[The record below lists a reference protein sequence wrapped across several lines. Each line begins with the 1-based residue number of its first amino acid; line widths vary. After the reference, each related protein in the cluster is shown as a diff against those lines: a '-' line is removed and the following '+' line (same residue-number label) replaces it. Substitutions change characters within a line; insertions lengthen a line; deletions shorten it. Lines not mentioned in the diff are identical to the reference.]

1 MKNTIA
7 AGHTSVIGLWNA
19 AAEQISDWISHNILA
34 LAARA
39 AVAAIFLFSART
51 KVDGLL
57 TIKDTTFTLF
67 AEDYKVPLLPPEFA
81 AYMATY
87 AEHLFP
93 LLLIIGLGTRLS
105 ALALLGM
112 TAVIQIF
119 VYPDAWPTHLTWAVP
134 MLYLIGRGGGALA
147 LDERLGIK

>member
-67 AEDYKVPLLPPEFA
+67 AAPRGGA
-81 AYMATY
+81 
-87 AEHLFP
+87 
-93 LLLIIGLGTRLS
+93 R
-105 ALALLGM
+105 ALRNGR
-112 TAVIQIF
+112 VG
-119 VYPDAWPTHLTWAVP
+119 LTWPAAKP
-134 MLYLIGRGGGALA
+134 CN
-147 LDERLGIK
+147 